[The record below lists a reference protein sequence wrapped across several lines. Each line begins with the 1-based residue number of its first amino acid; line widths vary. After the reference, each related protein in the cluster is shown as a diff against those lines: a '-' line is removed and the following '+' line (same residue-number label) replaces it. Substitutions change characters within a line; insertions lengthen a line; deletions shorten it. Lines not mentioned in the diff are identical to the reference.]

1 MNVPQSQDKKSDFET
16 ALKWQVRYNPRKKN
30 LYYFLTEI
38 YKVKNNTSPDI
49 MRDIF
54 DFQENE
60 N

>member
-16 ALKWQVRYNPRKKN
+16 LLWNEKSVTIHVKN
-30 LYYFLTEI
+30 LHYFLTEI
-38 YKVKNNTSPDI
+38 YEVKNNTSPDI